1 MRCNARDLASACSHT
16 NSIGATTTAINFSPA
31 INREIQSFLSK
42 SPAHPLAARAI
53 SDLRSDHAGEWGA
66 VKIYEGAAMA
76 AEWRLSF
83 DPDARALTDLLQ
95 FVRRHRE
102 SESSHLAIMSQLL
115 PREHRTRLLPL
126 WTAAGFLLGAVR
138 VLPSDFFQSDLCSAA
153 TRALTA
159 PVCSCPCW
167 LAGLQPC
174 NARIPSVYF
183 CNNRCRYRTVVH
195 VETFVEQ
202 HYNEQ
207 GRGPHS
213 SNTSNPEPRT
223 TTFLKHIKP

>member
-1 MRCNARDLASACSHT
+1 M
-16 NSIGATTTAINFSPA
+16 G
-31 INREIQSFLSK
+31 
-42 SPAHPLAARAI
+42 
-53 SDLRSDHAGEWGA
+53 
-66 VKIYEGAAMA
+66 

-138 VLPSDFFQSDLCSAA
+138 VLCSDLFSIRLMFRGNA
-153 TRALTA
+153 RANGA
-159 PVCSCPCW
+159 RSCPFW
-167 LAGLQPC
+167 SAGQQPC
-174 NARIPSVYF
+174 NARIPSLCF

-207 GRGPHS
+207 GPSPYS
-213 SNTSNPEPRT
+213 SNTSSAQVPQPPRAPPHTDTRNPT
-223 TTFLKHIKP
+223 ADLSALLF